1 MFEIINDC
9 TKIEPEKRPS
19 ISIVYQKFFQS
30 FVEDITLPFVSVTDD
45 SFFVDMYSLVQG
57 SDEKCRQLSINFF
70 IEGAK
75 RNNKNAQFMI
85 AEIYEEGKYVQ
96 RNVDMAIH
104 YYKLAANQNHLKAQL
119 KLGLI

>member
-57 SDEKCRQLSINFF
+57 
-70 IEGAK
+70 
-75 RNNKNAQFMI
+75 
-85 AEIYEEGKYVQ
+85 
-96 RNVDMAIH
+96 
-104 YYKLAANQNHLKAQL
+104 
-119 KLGLI
+119 